1 MVLNLKN
8 LFLYLLLF
16 LILLTSL
23 RNLTPIY
30 FVGVILLIMIYSL
43 RALVIN
49 APIKTGTTAILFYL
63 FCFYTIL
70 VIFWSA
76 IYMQSFEFV
85 PAIPRVLLI
94 IVFSMIVLLNYQN
107 ESKFRGFLF
116 VLLCCYLIGAISIIY
131 QVINERPIAWFASMV
146 GRADLNRYSSILGS
160 VTIYGSVAGYPVLLL
175 LSKVKLFKSKAVS
188 FSLLIV
194 IISAAFLSLSKTAV
208 MTLIIAFFLFAI
220 FHFREFIKDKMN
232 IKSIAFL
239 LISILLIFIFIKS
252 VPILNNHFNTIVSQ
266 TFGGNNIF
274 TDNSS
279 VMIDSRKVSLDHIYF
294 RLFNWTTDMITH
306 YGNLV
311 YFTGVGV
318 MGAGGTLGMHNYAM
332 AHTALGD
339 IFFMGGFPYLFI
351 FLGLYFNVQY
361 NLLLT
366 IKNNTSKLFFMMNL
380 LYFANLLIA
389 SGSVFHPSISAPF
402 WISMVYV
409 ILENQKIK
417 NNINFLPNSKRSLA

>member
-1 MVLNLKN
+1 MLNE
-8 LFLYLLLF
+8 
-16 LILLTSL
+16 
-23 RNLTPIY
+23 
-30 FVGVILLIMIYSL
+30 
-43 RALVIN
+43 
-49 APIKTGTTAILFYL
+49 PIKTGATSVLFYL
-63 FCFYTIL
+63 FFIYTIL
-70 VIFWSA
+70 VICWSA

-85 PAIPRVLLI
+85 QAIPRALLVI
-94 IVFSMIVLLNYQN
+94 IFSMIVLLNYQN
-107 ESKFRGFLF
+107 ESKFHGFLI

-131 QVINERPIAWFASMV
+131 QVIDEKPISWFASMV

-175 LSKVKLFKSKAVS
+175 LSKVKLFKSPALS
-188 FSLLIV
+188 FSLLLL

-208 MTLIIAFFLFAI
+208 MTLIIAFFLIGI
-220 FHFREFIKDKMN
+220 FQFREFIKDKLN
-232 IKSIAFL
+232 IRSIVFL
-239 LISILLIFIFIKS
+239 LFSILLILILIKS
-252 VPILNNHFNTIVSQ
+252 IPILNIHFNTIVSQ

-279 VMIDSRKVSLDHIYF
+279 VMIDSRKVSLDHVFF
-294 RLFNWTTDMITH
+294 RLFNWTTDMINH

-351 FLGLYFNVQY
+351 FLGLYCNVQY
-361 NLLLT
+361 NLLVN
-366 IKNNTSKLFFMMNL
+366 IKNDTSKLFFMMNL

-402 WISMVYV
+402 WISMAYV
-409 ILENQKIK
+409 IFENQKIK
-417 NNINFLPNSKRSLA
+417 NKISFLPDSKKSLA